1 MSKRARNLVF
11 GALGL
16 AVVIVTFAVVL
27 PKIANYGDVWE
38 IVKNLEAK
46 WLLLLAG
53 VVVLNIVTY
62 APPWMLALPGLPFRQ
77 ALPFTQASTA
87 FTYIAPGGGL
97 VGMAGSFGLLRA
109 WGFESGE
116 VARAVAITGIWNQ
129 LSNLL
134 LPVVAVT
141 LLSIEGGQDALLTTA
156 AVVGAVIF
164 TVVVGAL
171 ALILWTD
178 GLAHSVG
185 GLAERVV
192 NRLLR
197 IVRRGPVAGW
207 PDGLVGFRQDTVGL
221 IRRRWLLLTLAAVAG
236 NLAVF
241 LVLLVSLRAVGVSSD
256 EVTWVEAFAGWSL
269 GRALQLIPLT
279 PGGVGPVELGL
290 TGLLVGLGGSN
301 VEVVAAV
308 LVYRAFTVLPTLL
321 LGLATLGAR
330 RWLRPDRDEEGLD
343 DAKGKCPAGEGSEPQ
358 GRDVE
363 ALRGDFE
370 RLRDRGVATTLAPP
384 DEQAGSADTGRAELF
399 EAPERELTVPEPIP
413 VPEPVSELTEREP
426 VTQPATDA
434 PVAEAE
440 EPRSG
445 WLGRLLGR

>member
-1 MSKRARNLVF
+1 MSRRTLVF
-11 GALGL
+11 GAIGIG
-16 AVVIVTFAVVL
+16 VVVVTFAVVL
-27 PKIANYGDVWE
+27 PRIADYGEVWE
-38 IVKNLEAK
+38 IVTSLDTK
-46 WLLLLAG
+46 WLLLLFAA
-53 VVVLNIVTY
+53 VLLNIVTF
-62 APPWMLALPGLPFRQ
+62 APPWMIALPGLPFRQ

-87 FTYIAPGGGL
+87 FTYIAPGGGI

-156 AVVGAVIF
+156 AVVGAIVF
-164 TVVVGAL
+164 TVAVGAL

-178 GLAHSVG
+178 SLAQSVG
-185 GLAERVV
+185 ALAERLV

-197 IVRRGPVAGW
+197 VVRRGPVSRW
-207 PDGLVGFRQDTVGL
+207 PDGLVRFRQDTVGL
-221 IRRRWLLLTLAAVAG
+221 IRRRWWLLTLAAIAG

-241 LVLLVSLRAVGVSSD
+241 LVLLVSLRAVGVSSS
-256 EVTWVEAFAGWSL
+256 EITWIEAFAGWSL

-301 VEVVAAV
+301 AEVVAAV

-321 LGLATLGAR
+321 LGLATIGAW
-330 RWLRPDRDEEGLD
+330 RWLRPDRGEEGVD
-343 DAKGKCPAGEGSEPQ
+343 DATRNPPAGEGAEPQ

-363 ALRGDFE
+363 GAQG
-370 RLRDRGVATTLAPP
+370 
-384 DEQAGSADTGRAELF
+384 
-399 EAPERELTVPEPIP
+399 
-413 VPEPVSELTEREP
+413 
-426 VTQPATDA
+426 
-434 PVAEAE
+434 
-440 EPRSG
+440 
-445 WLGRLLGR
+445 